1 MSLRLIFMGS
11 PAFAVPALE
20 ALHQAGH
27 AIAAVYCQPPRA
39 AGRGMALRKGP
50 VHERA
55 EALGLEVR
63 TPLSL
68 KSEAD
73 QQAFCALQ
81 ADAAVVVAYGLL
93 LPRPILQGVRLGC
106 FNLHPS
112 LLPRWRGAAPLQR
125 AIMAGDTQTGIA
137 VMRMEEGLDTGP
149 ICLEEKF
156 PLDDAITAAELHDAL
171 ARRGAALMVEALG
184 SLQQGGLQC
193 RPQAS
198 EGVAYAPKISK
209 DEARIDF
216 ARPGREVLRHIH
228 GLSPFPGAWMEMMG
242 ARVKI
247 LKAEPAAGQGAP
259 GTVLDSDLA
268 IACGQGAVRPLLLQR
283 EGKQAM
289 ARADFLRG
297 NPIAKGAQL

>member
-11 PAFAVPALE
+11 PAFALPALE
-20 ALHQAGH
+20 ALHAAGH
-27 AIAAVYCQPPRA
+27 EIAAVYCQPPRA
-39 AGRGMALRKGP
+39 AGRGMALKKGP

-68 KSEAD
+68 KSDEEQRAFAGLKAD
-73 QQAFCALQ
+73 V
-81 ADAAVVVAYGLL
+81 AVVVAYGLL
-93 LPRPILQGVRLGC
+93 LPKPILEAVPHGC

-149 ICLEEKF
+149 ICREETF
-156 PLDDAITAAELHDAL
+156 PLNDKITAAELHDAL
-171 ARRGAALMVEALG
+171 AARGAALMVEALD
-184 SLQQGGLQC
+184 SLQQKGLQC
-193 RPQAS
+193 RPQSS
-198 EGVAYAPKISK
+198 EGIVYAPKISK
-209 DEARIDF
+209 AEAKIDF
-216 ARPGREVLRHIH
+216 TKPARTVLRHIH
-228 GLSPFPGAWMEMMG
+228 ALSPFPGAWVEMAG

-247 LKAEPAAGQGAP
+247 LQAEPAQGQGKP
-259 GTVLDSDLA
+259 GSVLDADLA
-268 IACGQGAVRPLLLQR
+268 IACGQGAIRPILLQR

-289 ARADFLRG
+289 ARAEFLRG
-297 NPIAKGAQL
+297 NPVARGIEL